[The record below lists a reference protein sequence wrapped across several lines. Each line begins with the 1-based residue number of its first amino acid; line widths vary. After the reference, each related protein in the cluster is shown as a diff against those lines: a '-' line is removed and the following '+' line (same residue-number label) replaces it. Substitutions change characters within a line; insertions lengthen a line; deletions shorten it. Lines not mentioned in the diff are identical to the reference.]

1 MPDGS
6 DEHGTDSTAAPGGG
20 HAARVRRVLTVGIVA
35 MAQEQFSLHG
45 DSCVKYNIYLFGQSW
60 FSAMGST
67 LVACRGMMVI
77 GIEMN
82 GGVMVGLRC
91 GCSGELFKHKSTL
104 G

>member
-6 DEHGTDSTAAPGGG
+6 DENATDSTAAPGGG
-20 HAARVRRVLTVGIVA
+20 HAVGVRRVLTVGIVA

-45 DSCVKYNIYLFGQSW
+45 DSCVEYNIYLFGQSW
-60 FSAMGST
+60 SSAMGST

-82 GGVMVGLRC
+82 GGVMVGPRC
-91 GCSGELFKHKSTL
+91 GCSGKLFQHRSAL